1 MSEEEFE
8 RKGVGKSLASTNPEE
23 QLVDALEQASQP
35 AEPKYETTPSSF
47 SKDPKKGH
55 LNGIGDSMFVVKG
68 VSERRSRLDLN
79 VLLDTGADREYV
91 SRTIASRIGELKE
104 GRPVLV
110 DLPSGGSVSSNKHA
124 RILVRIGTYR
134 LAVECVVIDLSGYDL
149 VLGETWFR
157 KANPHI
163 DFARRTIH
171 VRDKRGYHNLC
182 PQGLRNTI
190 DRAEV
195 DLISHRAARK
205 LYKKKNSEG
214 FLYFVRKCQESVP
227 TDLPKDI
234 PERFRKVIKAFSDCF
249 RSELP
254 ELPPERVFQHAIDTG
269 NAKPVNHNAY
279 PLSYSQLEEQTM
291 QIRELLDKG
300 LKSLKESGGCVLTT
314 ED

>member
-1 MSEEEFE
+1 
-8 RKGVGKSLASTNPEE
+8 
-23 QLVDALEQASQP
+23 
-35 AEPKYETTPSSF
+35 
-47 SKDPKKGH
+47 
-55 LNGIGDSMFVVKG
+55 MFVVKG
-68 VSERRSRLDLN
+68 VSERRSRLDLK

-134 LAVECVVIDLSGYDL
+134 LAVECVVIDLSDYDL

-205 LYKKKNSEG
+205 LYKKNSEG

-254 ELPPERVFQHAIDTG
+254 ELPPERVFQYAIDTG

-300 LKSLKESGGCVLTT
+300 LIRTSSSP
-314 ED
+314 